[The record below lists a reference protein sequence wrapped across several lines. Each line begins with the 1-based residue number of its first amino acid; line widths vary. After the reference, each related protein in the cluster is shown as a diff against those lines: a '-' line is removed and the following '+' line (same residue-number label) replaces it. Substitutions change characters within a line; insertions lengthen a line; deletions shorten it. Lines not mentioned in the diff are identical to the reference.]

1 MWSLHLKRCV
11 HCAVVTLLHSRHKG
25 LTSTFMRCRLAE
37 EELRLRGL
45 GEPEVERSPT
55 GFLLLRFSCS
65 LPKGHFILLRLLR
78 MTQVSLQ
85 LLLTCCTAS
94 SHPECSIFVPTEEI
108 ITSLGLQGLQ
118 GESFLT
124 RRAGSERLSV
134 LRFHK
139 SWCLGELALQN
150 ELASEV

>member
-11 HCAVVTLLHSRHKG
+11 HCVWSKEESLQHKG
-25 LTSTFMRCRLAE
+25 LTSTFMRCRLAA

-45 GEPEVERSPT
+45 GGPEAERSPT
-55 GFLLLRFSCS
+55 GFLLLWFSCS
-65 LPKGHFILLRLLR
+65 RLKGHFISLRLLR

-150 ELASEV
+150 ELAGEV